1 VQPGPAE
8 GNLTAIETGL
18 AAGERVITDGV
29 DRIREGSKVEV
40 TQPGTRGPRGAP
52 GKGPG
57 DAKGEAKGD
66 DAKREEFKKRLE
78 SMTPEQRE
86 ELKKRRQAREGK
98 AAQ

>member
-1 VQPGPAE
+1 LAGHRPSPPTASGIPAE
-8 GNLTAIETGL
+8 DAHH
-18 AAGERVITDGV
+18 
-29 DRIREGSKVEV
+29 
-40 TQPGTRGPRGAP
+40 RGPRGAP

-57 DAKGEAKGD
+57 DAKGGEAKGD

-86 ELKKRRQAREGK
+86 EFKKRREAREGK